1 MAYAALQLLYK
12 MIITRRY
19 THTMSMKF
27 CQTVQTVF
35 KYKYTKFYID
45 SSRNSQ
51 VMHEITFSYSQ
62 SGDNPTLAGKGIDTS
77 GNAADVGTLKV
88 HKKVKLIQIAMQTK
102 LAFSQ
107 REGERGR
114 ELHVCGC
121 THTHTHR
128 HVL

>member
-1 MAYAALQLLYK
+1 
-12 MIITRRY
+12 
-19 THTMSMKF
+19 MSMKF

-35 KYKYTKFYID
+35 NYKYTKFHID

-51 VMHEITFSYSQ
+51 VMHAKQTSYPQ

-102 LAFSQ
+102 LAVSQ
-107 REGERGR
+107 REREREGGSCMC
-114 ELHVCGC
+114 VAA
-121 THTHTHR
+121 HTHTDTCA
-128 HVL
+128 VL